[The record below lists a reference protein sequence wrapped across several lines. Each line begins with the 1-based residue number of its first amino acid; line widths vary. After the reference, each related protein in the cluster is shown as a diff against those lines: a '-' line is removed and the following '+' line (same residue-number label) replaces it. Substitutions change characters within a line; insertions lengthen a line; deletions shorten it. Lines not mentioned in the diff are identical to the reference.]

1 MFASLTDDF
10 VLRLDTN
17 IYIANFRSGAYQ
29 KLIDAPSDYLSTI
42 VLSELYIGATQSQK
56 RKIRSSI
63 EKRYAKKNRIVVP
76 IRSDYNA
83 LSEILQPLKGKLDIN
98 QRGIAFD
105 VLIALT
111 SRRVKATLVTE
122 DVHFE
127 IIKSVMRRYR
137 DFRLS
142 IADRSSNTLRPI
154 P

>member
-1 MFASLTDDF
+1 MRQATQSSM
-10 VLRLDTN
+10 LDTN

-29 KLIDAPSDYLSTI
+29 TLIDAPSDYLSTI

-56 RKIRSSI
+56 REIRGSI
-63 EKRYAKKNRIVVP
+63 EKRYARKNRIVVP
-76 IRSDYNA
+76 TRSDYNA
-83 LSEILQPLKGKLDIN
+83 LSEILQRLRGQLDIN
-98 QRGIAFD
+98 QRGVAFD

-111 SRRVKATLVTE
+111 ARRVQATLITE
-122 DVHFE
+122 DAHLE

-142 IADRSSNTLRPI
+142 IAARNSNTLRLI